1 MLVKS
6 NVKEFRK
13 LFNYTQFELSYL
25 VGCEC
30 ITIFRIENEK
40 CLPSV
45 YIALR
50 LAQVFHCSVH
60 DLFYIV

>member
-1 MLVKS
+1 MQVKC

-13 LFNYTQFELSYL
+13 LFNYTQFELSFL
-25 VGCEC
+25 VNCDVS
-30 ITIFRIENEK
+30 TIQRIEYGK
-40 CLPSV
+40 SLPNV